1 MKRVRIRVTCRNLGR
16 FCVGVAAGAVA
27 CAASAFADGTAYH
40 LKASDDPGW
49 SSYNNEKQNNWVDE
63 AGVAA
68 TGAPKAGCTYLV
80 ADGLSLRTPVKG
92 DTDELPFGGDAL
104 TFGTSGT
111 DKTEGK
117 FVLKTYYSCYPKIG
131 NLILVNGEISTSWND
146 KNVPGGFKGVAHVRA
161 TAKCPFKLST
171 ENGRTLRVFADLEGA
186 RGTALEL
193 KQTSGAVGALAVG
206 GDNSNWYGQMIAR
219 EGHPLTF
226 VKPASAA
233 LETTFGGD
241 AGADVADA
249 WLLGGGTK
257 VVLDGF
263 GSVKASRRGITVEAS
278 GAELNVASGKAA
290 LYDGQL
296 AGPGELRRTG
306 AGTLT
311 LDGAWT
317 AAKVAL
323 AEGSTVLGANLAADE
338 TSSLQV
344 GAGATLTWT
353 AAGATFGGELAC
365 AAKARLVVPVDAE
378 GAAPRALT
386 VGQGL
391 TLEGPLTIAF
401 AARPNESAG
410 VLTLLRIPSESRLTA
425 NDFALGDNRGAY
437 TRLVVE
443 TADGVSAV
451 RAVADGAVQY
461 HLSANDGFNESSFA
475 SIGHWVDANG
485 AAATAEPN
493 AGADYLVTNGLK
505 LRTSAEWKSSRTFGG
520 AQLILGDATSSG
532 LLLLKN
538 TGKVSATV
546 PRLVAV
552 SGSIQAAGNQMATE
566 AIEQRLGG
574 TIQVQSVESNPFAF
588 EIGGPNRTIAFD
600 GALVGD
606 ATNALCLTAGVDTV
620 ADGFGRLVLAG
631 TNASWKGSL
640 SVKDAC
646 LELVLA
652 TAAAF
657 GGAAEA
663 AKPAAWRFL
672 SSEAADGPMSGSLV
686 FGPGFTNSVAATGRG
701 ITFDGFGAL
710 VAEAGTNVVYD
721 GSLTAPMGVRKTGA
735 GSVTLAG
742 VVSGSLEVAAGELAL
757 ADKAVAPSSLDI
769 KAGATLSVTAGG
781 CAPQADVTFADG
793 AELRLVNSAEGAVPS
808 LVTTGRVM
816 VEDQGRV
823 RVSLTALPQDL
834 GGTDGVAILSCDAAS
849 GLSADRFELGTVA
862 GLPLSESLVVVTSGS
877 VATLKLV
884 FRSAA
889 RGLQPVSYTE
899 EPTHWTTGAK
909 AYDADTDYLVVGG
922 SWRQGAEKGRWT
934 VDYTGRSYTILGSPS
949 ALADTRAGQCYFQ
962 PTHVTN
968 RVNRLA
974 FYGSA
979 GIVAGGTQVGWPQR
993 LYGLSAESRI
1003 DIANVG
1009 EQAFFVDPDG
1019 NFLYVNVPFS
1029 GTGRLQVG
1037 TTASVGGSVCL
1048 RSDNTEWCGPTE
1060 IVGQKGYGFVTL
1072 FIQDENQLGAAPAAF
1087 DARFLTV
1094 RAKGVLGVE
1103 DGQKVTLDDETRGV
1117 TLAEGAGLETRAGSV
1132 LTLATP
1138 VVLGGRVTK
1147 KGTGRLTLAAATTG
1161 SGTLSVTNGELSVV
1175 HGRACVDG
1183 SVAFAKEASLVIS
1196 AAEGVEENLAAYG
1209 LLNLKADGVTAT
1221 EGLTIRL
1228 DVLMARTTGVRP
1240 EVPLLTVSKACAEK
1254 LSGKIALTRIGRG
1267 VLVALAQRDI
1277 TVDGVEATQFYA
1289 TCNSPLLMMIR

>member
-1 MKRVRIRVTCRNLGR
+1 MKRVHIRVSCRNLGR
-16 FCVGVAAGAVA
+16 LCADVAAGAVA

-40 LKASDDPGW
+40 LAASDGYGQ
-49 SSYNNEKQNNWVDE
+49 SSYTTKQNWVDA
-63 AGVAA
+63 AGTAA
-68 TGAPKAGCTYLV
+68 TDAPKAGCTYLV
-80 ADGLSLRTPVKG
+80 ADGLSLRTPDNGGETV
-92 DTDELPFGGDAL
+92 ELPFGGDAL
-104 TFGTSGT
+104 TFGTDETAGT
-111 DKTEGK
+111 
-117 FVLKTYYSCYPKIG
+117 FVLKTYYSGYPRIG
-131 NLILVNGEISTSWND
+131 NLILVNGTISTSWNGD
-146 KNVPGGFKGVAHVRA
+146 RVPGGFKGVAHVRA
-161 TAKCPFKLST
+161 AAARPFTLST
-171 ENGRTLRVFADLEGA
+171 ENGRTLRVFADLESA

-193 KQTSGAVGALAVG
+193 KQTSGVVGGLAVG
-206 GDNSNWYGQMIAR
+206 GDNSKWFGQLIAR
-219 EGHPLTF
+219 AGHTLTF
-226 VKPASAA
+226 AKPASAA
-233 LETTFGGD
+233 LETTFGGN
-241 AGADVADA
+241 AGEAVADA

-257 VVLDGF
+257 VVLPDGF

-278 GAELNVASGKAA
+278 GAELNVASGTAA
-290 LYDGQL
+290 LYDGLL

-311 LDGAWT
+311 LDGTWT

-323 AEGSTVLGANLAADE
+323 AEGATVLGANLAADAAS
-338 TSSLQV
+338 TLQV

-353 AAGATFGGELAC
+353 ADGATFGGALAC
-365 AAKARLVVPVDAE
+365 AAKARLEVPVDAA
-378 GAAPRALT
+378 GAVPGALT
-386 VGQGL
+386 VGQKL
-391 TLEGPLTIAF
+391 TLAGPLTIAF
-401 AARPNESAG
+401 SSRPAESSG
-410 VLTLLRIPSESRLTA
+410 DLMLLRFPSESGLTA

-443 TADGVSAV
+443 TADGVTTV

-461 HLSANDGFNESSFA
+461 HLSASDGFGQSSFA

-485 AAATAEPN
+485 AAATAVPN
-493 AGADYLVTNGLK
+493 AGADYLVQNSLA
-505 LRTSAEWKSSRTFGG
+505 LRTAEGDSQTFGG
-520 AQLILGDATSSG
+520 ARLILGDATSSG
-532 LLLLKN
+532 LLVLKN
-538 TGKVSATV
+538 KGTVTATV
-546 PRLVAV
+546 PSLVAV
-552 SGSIQAAGNQMATE
+552 NGSIQAAGNLTAEE
-566 AIEQRLGG
+566 AVGQHQRLGG

-588 EIGGPNRTIAFD
+588 EIGGTNRTIVFD

-606 ATNALCLTAGVDTV
+606 ATRALCLTAAEAVG
-620 ADGFGRLVLAG
+620 DGFGRLVLAG
-631 TNASWKGSL
+631 DNASWQGSL
-640 SVKDAC
+640 SVMDER

-663 AKPAAWRFL
+663 ASPAAWRFL
-672 SSEAADGPMSGSLV
+672 SSGAADGATSGSLV

-701 ITFDGFGAL
+701 VTFDGLGAL

-721 GSLTAPMGVRKTGA
+721 GSLTAPKGVRKTGT

-742 VVSGSLEVAAGELAL
+742 AVSGSLEVAAGELAL
-757 ADKAVAPSSLDI
+757 VDAAVMPSSLRVE
-769 KAGATLSVTAGG
+769 AGATLSVAAVG
-781 CAPQADVTFADG
+781 CASKADVTFADG

-808 LVTTGRVM
+808 LVTTGRVT
-816 VEDQGRV
+816 VENQGRV

-834 GGTDGVAILSCDAAS
+834 GGTDGVVILSCDAAS

-862 GLPLSESLVVVTSGS
+862 GLPLSENLVVVTSGS

-889 RGLQPVSYTE
+889 RGLQSVCYTE

-949 ALADTRAGQCYFQ
+949 ALADTRAGQFYFQ

-974 FYGSA
+974 FCGTA

-993 LYGLSAESRI
+993 LYGLNAESTI

-1037 TTASVGGSVCL
+1037 TTASAGGTVCL
-1048 RSDNTEWCGPTE
+1048 RSDNTAWCGPTE
-1060 IVGQKGYGFVTL
+1060 IVGKKGAGFVTL

-1087 DARFLTV
+1087 DAGFLTV
-1094 RAKGVLGVE
+1094 RAKGILGVE
-1103 DGQKVTLDDETRGV
+1103 NDRAVTLDDATRGV
-1117 TLAEGAGLETRAGSV
+1117 ALAEGAGLETRAGSV

-1138 VVLGGRVTK
+1138 VVLGGAVTK
-1147 KGTGRLTLAAATTG
+1147 KGTGRLTLAAEATG
-1161 SGTLSVTNGELSVV
+1161 AGALSVAEGELAVV
-1175 HGRACVDG
+1175 HGRALATVG
-1183 SVAFAKEASLVIS
+1183 AAFAKEAALVIS

-1209 LLNLKADGVTAT
+1209 LLNLTVDGVTAT

-1228 DVLMARTTGVRP
+1228 DVSMARTTGVRR

-1289 TCNSPLLMMIR
+1289 TCNFPLLMMIR